1 MAYLPNRGEVVWLH
15 FSPQA
20 GHEQAGHRLALVLS
34 PRKYNKITGLM
45 LCCPL
50 TTAIKG
56 YPFEVST
63 SIDGKPGVVL
73 ADQVKNLDWR
83 ARRAKKAGVV
93 DGEVMDE
100 VLAKLATLLD

>member
-1 MAYLPNRGEVVWLH
+1 MAYVPNRGEVVWLH

-20 GHEQAGHRLALVLS
+20 GHEQAGHRQALVLS
-34 PRKYNKITGLM
+34 PRKYNKITGMM

-63 SIDGKPGVVL
+63 LIDGKPGVVL

-83 ARRAKKAGVV
+83 ARCAKKAGAV
-93 DGEVMDE
+93 DDEVTDE